1 MANKNDTALDT
12 LRHDNSDGG
21 ELSERQRLILR
32 AVVDSHIKNG
42 EPVGSKSLTNVGG
55 REYSSATI
63 RNEMAALE
71 EQGYLESPHTSSGRV
86 PTELGYRFYVD
97 WLRDRYEMTT
107 RELETLNAVAAA
119 KMSELDGL
127 LETATKLASAMTN
140 YTALAVKPRRS
151 AQTVRRY
158 ETVFLDEHEFLLV
171 MILSDDNIRT
181 VRIYSEQSL
190 DTESVATVSRT
201 LNTHAT
207 GVTADRITLSVIM
220 RMREELGIYGEL
232 AGSVMKEVYE
242 AMRDSGGGEV
252 RVDGVNNLLQYPEYS
267 DISAVKDILSMLD
280 RREDIVKLVSDAND
294 DNVNVYIGSE
304 NSVGAGDRSSIVFRT
319 IKHNGQVV
327 GAIGVIGPRRM
338 DYSRVMTLI
347 EGLAGSISDAVSRDI
362 PGADDKALPPGND
375 GDGGG

>member
-1 MANKNDTALDT
+1 MAHSNDAALDT
-12 LRHDNSDGG
+12 VRPDGG
-21 ELSERQRLILR
+21 ELTERQRLILR

-42 EPVGSKSLTNVGG
+42 EPVGSKSLTNIGG

-71 EQGYLESPHTSSGRV
+71 ERGYLESPHTSSGRV

-97 WLRDRYEMTT
+97 WLRDRYQMTT

-140 YTALAVKPRRS
+140 YTALAVTPRRS

-158 ETVFLDEHEFLLV
+158 ETVLLGEHELLLV
-171 MILSDDNIRT
+171 MILSDDSIKTAR
-181 VRIYSEQSL
+181 VYSAQKL
-190 DTESVATVSRT
+190 DADGAAAVAKT
-201 LNTHAT
+201 LNTYAS
-207 GVTADRITLSVIM
+207 GVAADKITLPVIM
-220 RMREELGIYGEL
+220 KMREELGIYGEL
-232 AGSVMKEVYE
+232 ANGVMKDVYD
-242 AMRDSGGGEV
+242 AMRGGSGGEV
-252 RVDGVNNLLQYPEYS
+252 KVDGVNNLLQYPEYS
-267 DISAVKDILSMLD
+267 DIGAVKDILSMLD
-280 RREDIVKLVSDAND
+280 RRDDIVKLVSDGD
-294 DNVNVYIGSE
+294 DNGVNVYIGSE
-304 NSVGAGDRSSIVFRT
+304 NNVDAGGNSSIVFRT
-319 IKHNGQVV
+319 IKHNGEVV

-347 EGLAGSISDAVSRDI
+347 EGLAGSISDAVSRDGQ
-362 PGADDKALPPGND
+362 GAADKALPPGNE